1 VSELVKDIKNYLV
14 SHSIALTGV
23 IFLNSCPDTPDNI
36 ISITQY
42 GGEGGLNLVKP
53 RVQILVR
60 NTDYATGKAL
70 ITSIRTL
77 LDSTSPEQFTTFSN
91 NRIAIFSALQEPF
104 PVFDD
109 TRKRNKFICN
119 FRILTVRDS

>member
-1 VSELVKDIKNYLV
+1 MSELVKDIKNYIV
-14 SHSIALTGV
+14 SNSLALATV
-23 IFLNSCPDTPDNI
+23 IFLNSCPDTPDNL

-42 GGEGGLNLVKP
+42 GGEGGWTLVKP

-77 LDSTSPEQFTTFSN
+77 LDSTSPEQFTKFSN
-91 NRIAIFSALQEPF
+91 NRVAIFSALQEPF

-119 FRILTVRDS
+119 FQILTVRDT